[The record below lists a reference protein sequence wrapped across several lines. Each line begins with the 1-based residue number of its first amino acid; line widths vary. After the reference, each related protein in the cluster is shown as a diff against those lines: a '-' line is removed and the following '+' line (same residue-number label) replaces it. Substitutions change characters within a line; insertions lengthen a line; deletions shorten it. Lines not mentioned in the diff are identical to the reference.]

1 MRSKKDMMCSCGKR
15 KGACNCKGYAYG
27 SEKIQ
32 GYYMGDTAVATP
44 QEQQEMMAMQP
55 GVRMQAPA
63 PTPEGPNEL
72 QQAVKGVAMSEALSP
87 VTDYVKDQ
95 GSMAFS
101 SAKDLIGGQAL
112 GTNAAG
118 AAGQAAQ
125 EAAIKSAE
133 AAGKS
138 ATETGLSGIKAGADA
153 ATAAQGATEAAK
165 GLGSSALSGFGGAA
179 AADLLTKGKVDEKT
193 LLKGGLAM
201 GANMLLPGSGFL
213 VGPAMSALGLKDG
226 MMEVPPVGYADGTAK
241 MTPVEERPML
251 QAPLLLAAEE
261 PDYRRLSS
269 GGMADLNF
277 SKRTL
282 EQNKKAREDN
292 YKRIQ
297 KAMQAAQ

>member
-1 MRSKKDMMCSCGKR
+1 MRKKTDKKCMACGQSNC
-15 KGACNCKGYAYG
+15 GCKGYSYG
-27 SEKIQ
+27 TDAVYADPVQEAEIASFQGTQAQINPGAIPTQGPSE
-32 GYYMGDTAVATP
+32 A
-44 QEQQEMMAMQP
+44 EQMAM
-55 GVRMQAPA
+55 G
-63 PTPEGPNEL
+63 
-72 QQAVKGVAMSEALSP
+72 EAQKQGMA
-87 VTDYVKDQ
+87 YAKDQ
-95 GSMAFS
+95 GA
-101 SAKDLIGGQAL
+101 QAL
-112 GTNAAG
+112 SGQTSG
-118 AAGQAAQ
+118 A
-125 EAAIKSAE
+125 I
-133 AAGKS
+133 
-138 ATETGLSGIKAGADA
+138 ADA
-153 ATAAQGATEAAK
+153 AAKEASKSAVDAGVAISKDMAADAGTEAVKAA
-165 GLGSSALSGFGGAA
+165 GGGALNSALSGMGGAA
-179 AADLLTKGKVDEKT
+179 VGDLVTKGKVDEKT

-226 MMEVPPVGYADGTAK
+226 MMEVPPMGYADGTAK

-282 EQNKKAREDN
+282 EQNKKAMEDN

>member
-44 QEQQEMMAMQP
+44 QEEQEMMAMQP

-63 PTPEGPNEL
+63 PTPEGPDPM
-72 QQAVKGVAMSEALSP
+72 QQAVQGVAMNEAISP
-87 VTDYVKDQ
+87 VVGYAKDQ
-95 GSMAFS
+95 GSMAIS
-101 SAKDLIGGQAL
+101 SAKDLMSGADIGSNAYKVAAEKAIEGGADVAAAQTA
-112 GTNAAG
+112 GTTAAEGAAAAG
-118 AAGQAAQ
+118 GAA
-125 EAAIKSAE
+125 
-133 AAGKS
+133 
-138 ATETGLSGIKAGADA
+138 
-153 ATAAQGATEAAK
+153 
-165 GLGSSALSGFGGAA
+165 SSALSGFGGAA

-226 MMEVPPVGYADGTAK
+226 MMEVPPMGYANGTAK

-282 EQNKKAREDN
+282 EQNKKAMEDH